1 MQGEYKSFDLIA
13 IHAGL
18 AAGMEHLPTVAEASI
33 KLSRVQRKALV
44 AKVADNPKAV
54 EIRDE
59 LFIDFERRLRDSGYG
74 GDKIW
79 QWFQKTY
86 GPIARSSIYRPRAEY
101 RAQNSRIQEI
111 ATEARAYMELAAEE
125 GADGIFDAATLQAG
139 QIYFQLLMSLTGEDL
154 KGIKADPKKIIQ
166 LIDSLGAL
174 QRSRAQTDLLKQKVA
189 EMTQKFDQQIAKA
202 QARSKRGDGSIT
214 PEMLQKIRKTVFGSN
229 A

>member
-1 MQGEYKSFDLIA
+1 MQSEYKSFDLIA
-13 IHAGL
+13 IHAGRQ
-18 AAGMEHLPTVAEASI
+18 AGQKHLPTVAEASI

-111 ATEARAYMELAAEE
+111 AAEARAYMELATEE
-125 GADGIFDAATLQAG
+125 GADGIFDAATQRAG
-139 QIYFQLLMSLTGEDL
+139 QLYFQLLMALNSDDL
-154 KGIKADPKKIIQ
+154 EGIRSKPEKIIQ

-189 EMTQKFDQQIAKA
+189 EMTSKFDQQVKAA

-214 PEMLQKIRKTVFGSN
+214 PEMLQKIRKKVFGPTS
-229 A
+229 